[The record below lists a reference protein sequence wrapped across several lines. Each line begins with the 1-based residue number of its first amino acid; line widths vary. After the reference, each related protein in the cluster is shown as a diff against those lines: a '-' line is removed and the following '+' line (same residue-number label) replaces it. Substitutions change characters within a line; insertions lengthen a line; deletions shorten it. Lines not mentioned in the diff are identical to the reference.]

1 MSRVALQWRQR
12 NAVLLL
18 SLFVRS
24 STACTS
30 VFTIYQADPDNSAT
44 RVTWDE
50 SKALCE
56 GQGLILAEPRSLA
69 CGEALRAAIRNS
81 GPSSTPQDTWIGVD
95 GKDQN
100 GNNDGNWYW
109 ASTYTTVDFSAAGV
123 STPSGS
129 GRCVSI
135 KMEVRRRWRSP
146 LATTPPLHS

>member
-1 MSRVALQWRQR
+1 M
-12 NAVLLL
+12 
-18 SLFVRS
+18 
-24 STACTS
+24 
-30 VFTIYQADPDNSAT
+30 
-44 RVTWDE
+44 
-50 SKALCE
+50 
-56 GQGLILAEPRSLA
+56 ILAELRSLA
-69 CGEALRAAIRNS
+69 CSEALRAAIRNS
-81 GPSSTPQDTWIGVD
+81 GPSNTPQDTWIGVD